1 MTGTNP
7 QPGDRSTFV
16 NFSPR
21 DEVVAKLNDV
31 LRAQLESATRGNAS
45 GPQSWP
51 FRLAARC
58 WNLCGVLFGI
68 FSRIFLLA
76 VIANVPLLQLIGF
89 GYLLDAGGRAARGDR
104 WSLFRESLT
113 RASRLGGIL
122 LGAWLL
128 IWPVRIVSGF
138 WLDASIIDP
147 TSEQTAFLKVLQ
159 WVFLVATVAHVIAA
173 ILCGGKLRYFFW
185 PLVAPFSIFVWLVRR
200 SSATR
205 KILEGALGWLM
216 PKFVADICSVKPIG
230 DWFLPAI
237 FVKKLFVGEL
247 YGKSRDAVWDFLAG
261 FEPVRYFL
269 LGLKGF
275 GGTLVWLALPTLLL
289 AGANSEKQG
298 MAGLFLLLGLIVSIP
313 VFTMLP
319 FLQANFAIEGKFR
332 RFFEVR
338 NVLKQ
343 FGRAPFAH
351 LLSLL
356 LILVLAVPL
365 FLLKIEQIPAELMW
379 TLSLLFIALGWPSHW
394 LAGWAVRRSAKKEKP
409 VRWWIR
415 YPVQFLAGPVSFAFA
430 VFFFLSRYV
439 SWNGTLSLL
448 ENHVFLMPV
457 PFWLG

>member
-1 MTGTNP
+1 
-7 QPGDRSTFV
+7 
-16 NFSPR
+16 
-21 DEVVAKLNDV
+21 
-31 LRAQLESATRGNAS
+31 
-45 GPQSWP
+45 
-51 FRLAARC
+51 
-58 WNLCGVLFGI
+58 
-68 FSRIFLLA
+68 
-76 VIANVPLLQLIGF
+76 VIANVPLFQLIGF

-104 WSLFRESLT
+104 WSLFRDSLA

-128 IWPVRIVSGF
+128 IWPVRLVSGF
-138 WLDASIIDP
+138 WLDAYLIDP
-147 TSEQTAFLKVLQ
+147 TSQQTAFLKVLQ
-159 WVFLVATVAHVIAA
+159 WVFLVGTIAHVIAA

-200 SSATR
+200 SFLTR
-205 KILEGALGWLM
+205 KILELSLGWLF
-216 PKFVADICSVKPIG
+216 PKFVADICAAKPIG

-237 FVKKLFVGEL
+237 FIKKLGGGL
-247 YGKSRDAVWDFLAG
+247 YSKSRDAVWDFLVG
-261 FEPVRYFL
+261 FEPVRYFM

-275 GGTLVWLALPTLLL
+275 GGTLIWLALPTLLL
-289 AGANSEKQG
+289 AGANSNKTG
-298 MAGLFLLLGLIVSIP
+298 VAGLCLFLGLIVSIP
-313 VFTMLP
+313 VFAMLP
-319 FLQANFAIEGKFR
+319 FLQAHFASDGKFK

-338 NVLKQ
+338 TVLKQ

-351 LLSLL
+351 LLALL

-379 TLSLLFIALGWPSHW
+379 TLSLLFIAFGWPSHW
-394 LAGWAVRRSAKKEKP
+394 LAGWAIRRSAKKEKS

-430 VFFFLSRYV
+430 VFFFLSRYI